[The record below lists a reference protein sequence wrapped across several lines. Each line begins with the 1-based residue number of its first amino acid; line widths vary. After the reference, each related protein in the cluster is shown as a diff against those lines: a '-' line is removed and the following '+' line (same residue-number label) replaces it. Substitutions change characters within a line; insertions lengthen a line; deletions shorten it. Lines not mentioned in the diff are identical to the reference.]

1 MTEDFL
7 HYLWKYRHFTWEDL
21 CTTEGQQV
29 EIQEGG
35 YHNHDAGPDFQE
47 ALVRIDQQQWAG
59 QVEIHIRSSD
69 WDRHGHQNDHAYD
82 NVILH
87 VVYEHDRAIATSR
100 GTILPTVELRGRF
113 DEYEYWRYEQLISTQ
128 ASIPCAP
135 QVGELDQF
143 QLLQTLERSLVE
155 RFQER
160 SRQIHEILSYHKGDW
175 SLSFYRWMGYG
186 LGLKVNAAPMLTLT
200 RLIPPGY
207 LAKIR
212 GESWRVEAL
221 LLGTSGLL
229 SGVEGEEAYPQK
241 LAQEYDFL
249 RRKFDLST
257 MEAAQWRYS
266 RLRPPAFPDLR
277 IVQLG
282 AIFHRQPDLWARILE
297 TRDVTELVDLLDVAP
312 ETYWKE
318 HYRLGRKSSLHA
330 AQAGK
335 NTRRNLVVNV
345 IAPFVFEYGRQKD
358 ERSYEQRALEWLE
371 QLPPEK
377 HSIAKVY
384 QSLGFPQDSAF
395 HTQGQYHLYRH
406 YCSPRKCL
414 SCGIGVKIL
423 KKWTQ

>member
-7 HYLWKYRHFTWEDL
+7 HYLWKYRHFTWKDL

-29 EIQEGG
+29 IIQEGG

-47 ALVRIDQQQWAG
+47 ALLRIGQQQWAG
-59 QVEIHIRSSD
+59 QVEIHIHSSD
-69 WDRHGHQNDHAYD
+69 WDKHGHQKDPAYD

-100 GTILPTVELRGRF
+100 GTVLPTVELKGRF
-113 DEYEYWRYEQLISTQ
+113 DEYEYWRYEQLISNP

-135 QVGELDQF
+135 QVGDIDRF
-143 QLLQTLERSLVE
+143 QLSQTLERSLVE

-186 LGLKVNAAPMLTLT
+186 LGLKVNTAPMLTLT
-200 RLIPPGY
+200 RLVPPTF
-207 LAKIR
+207 LAKIS
-212 GESWRVEAL
+212 GEAWRIEAL
-221 LLGTSGLL
+221 LLGAAGLL
-229 SGVEGEEAYPQK
+229 SQEARDEAYPQK
-241 LAQEYDFL
+241 LLQEYDFL

-257 MEAAQWRYS
+257 MEAAQWRYA
-266 RLRPPAFPDLR
+266 RLRPPAFPELR

-282 AIFHRQPDLWARILE
+282 ALFRQQPDLWAEILE
-297 TRDVTELVDLLDVAP
+297 IQNVKDLLELLKIPPAD
-312 ETYWKE
+312 YWKD
-318 HYRLGRKSSLHA
+318 HYRLGKKASEHA
-330 AQAGK
+330 SQIGES
-335 NTRRNLVVNV
+335 TRRNLVINV

-358 ERSYEQRALEWLE
+358 EHSYQQKALEWLE
-371 QLPPEK
+371 QLPPEN
-377 HSIAKVY
+377 HSIARIY

-414 SCGIGVKIL
+414 SCGIGVQIL
-423 KKWTQ
+423 KKWTL